1 MTTALAE
8 RRKKSALR
16 WAVAAL
22 ATLAIAAVAVTISAR
37 STDATRVIG
46 PVVPGLAQSIAD
58 AQRITIVSGDARY
71 RITRTE
77 RGWALTD
84 RGDFP
89 VRPQRLAQLT
99 QGLSELAFVRRMT
112 ADPDRH
118 EQLGVSDPTQG
129 GDGVLVQIEN
139 SNGAFLVDLIIGTQR
154 NGLFVRRPNEDQ
166 VWAVRGELPPLR
178 DPSIWLDL
186 QPLSIS
192 ADSIVRAEIAPES
205 GAPYI
210 LQRNAETGAFAFA
223 GAQASREPLSA
234 SALRSVA
241 ERLTQ
246 VQPVDVLPASG
257 VQGAALARI
266 RLALTGGETIDAQ
279 IVTFEDRPW
288 LLLSAAPPPGAQ
300 SEAAAQSDAINE
312 RARGWAYALSGT
324 DMERLAP
331 PLDALVANPPEP

>member
-22 ATLAIAAVAVTISAR
+22 ATLAVAAIVVTISAR
-37 STDATRVIG
+37 SADPTRVIG
-46 PVVPGLAQSIAD
+46 PVVPGLAQSLAD
-58 AQRITIVSGDARY
+58 AQKITIISSDARY
-71 RITRTE
+71 RIANTA

-89 VRPQRLAQLT
+89 VRAQRLAQLT
-99 QGLSELAFVRRMT
+99 QGLSDLAFVRRMT

-118 EQLGVSDPTQG
+118 EQLGVADPTQG
-129 GDGVLVQIEN
+129 GNGVLVQIEN

-154 NGLFVRRPNEDQ
+154 NGLFVRRPNENQ

-178 DPSIWLDL
+178 DPSTWLDL

-192 ADSIVRAEIAPES
+192 PDSIVRAEVAPQT

-241 ERLTQ
+241 ERLAQ

-257 VQGAALARI
+257 AQGPVAARLRVILANGV
-266 RLALTGGETIDAQ
+266 AIDAQ
-279 IVTFEDRPW
+279 IVTFENRPW
-288 LLLSAAPPPGAQ
+288 LKLSAAAPSGANAEAQ
-300 SEAAAQSDAINE
+300 AAAAEVNE
-312 RARGWAYALSGT
+312 RARVWAYALSST

-331 PLDALVANPPEP
+331 PLDSLVATAP